1 MNDNDNRRP
10 RRRAARTAGPPV
22 EETAA
27 LAVTIGKSESVSPVD
42 VDTEVAAKL
51 AEVPANSAD
60 VTVKLAEVPANS
72 ADDTVKSAEVP
83 AKSAD
88 ATVKFADA
96 PAKSA
101 EVTAKSAATTVKSAE
116 DTVTVQDDAVKLP
129 ATEPV
134 DLSKSADDKVP
145 ASGGRILALAA
156 AIVLVLALVV
166 GAGFAA
172 FTAYSANK
180 DEDLRAQY
188 TATARQAVLN
198 LTTIRAETA
207 KEDIDR
213 ILSVASGDF
222 KTEFDGRVDP
232 FMDVVKQANVAS
244 TGEVVESGIVSADDE
259 SAQVLVAA
267 KQMVSN
273 NGSPE
278 PQSRQYRFRVTVS
291 NGDTGMTVSKV
302 EFVG

>member
-27 LAVTIGKSESVSPVD
+27 GTVTISKSETVSPAADAD
-42 VDTEVAAKL
+42 VTVKATDAPAKSEDATVKL
-51 AEVPANSAD
+51 ADVTAGADDATVKLDEATVKSAAADTDAKPED
-60 VTVKLAEVPANS
+60 VTVKLAAS
-72 ADDTVKSAEVP
+72 
-83 AKSAD
+83 
-88 ATVKFADA
+88 
-96 PAKSA
+96 
-101 EVTAKSAATTVKSAE
+101 
-116 DTVTVQDDAVKLP
+116 
-129 ATEPV
+129 EPV
-134 DLSKSADDKVP
+134 DLSKSDDEP
-145 ASGGRILALAA
+145 APRKRGPILALAA

-172 FTAYSANK
+172 FTAYSVNK

-188 TATARQAVLN
+188 TETARQAVLN
-198 LTTIRAETA
+198 LTTIRADTA

-232 FMDVVKQANVAS
+232 FMEVVKQANVVS
-244 TGEVVESGIVSADDE
+244 TGEVVESGIVSADAD

-267 KQMVSN
+267 KQTVSN

-291 NGDTGMTVSKV
+291 NADSGMTVSKV

>member
-1 MNDNDNRRP
+1 M
-10 RRRAARTAGPPV
+10 V
-22 EETAA
+22 
-27 LAVTIGKSESVSPVD
+27 
-42 VDTEVAAKL
+42 
-51 AEVPANSAD
+51 
-60 VTVKLAEVPANS
+60 
-72 ADDTVKSAEVP
+72 
-83 AKSAD
+83 
-88 ATVKFADA
+88 
-96 PAKSA
+96 
-101 EVTAKSAATTVKSAE
+101 
-116 DTVTVQDDAVKLP
+116 
-129 ATEPV
+129 
-134 DLSKSADDKVP
+134 
-145 ASGGRILALAA
+145 LALAA

-172 FTAYSANK
+172 FTAYSANQ

-188 TATARQAVLN
+188 TETARQAVLN

-232 FMDVVKQANVAS
+232 FMDVVKQANVVS
-244 TGEVVESGIVSADDE
+244 TGEVVESGIVTADDE

-291 NGDTGMTVSKV
+291 NADTGMTVSKV

>member
-27 LAVTIGKSESVSPVD
+27 GTVTVSKSETVSP
-42 VDTEVAAKL
+42 AAD
-51 AEVPANSAD
+51 AE
-60 VTVKLAEVPANS
+60 VTVKV
-72 ADDTVKSAEVP
+72 T
-83 AKSAD
+83 
-88 ATVKFADA
+88 DA
-96 PAKSA
+96 PAKSEDVTVKRTDESDDA
-101 EVTAKSAATTVKSAE
+101 TVKLDEATAKSSDATVKSTAKSE
-116 DTVTVQDDAVKLP
+116 DATVKL
-129 ATEPV
+129 AASEPV
-134 DLSKSADDKVP
+134 DLSKSDDEP
-145 ASGGRILALAA
+145 APRKRGPILALAA

-172 FTAYSANK
+172 FTAYSVNK

-188 TATARQAVLN
+188 TETARQAVLN
-198 LTTIRAETA
+198 LTTIRAQTA

-232 FMDVVKQANVAS
+232 FMEVVKQANVVS
-244 TGEVVESGIVSADDE
+244 SGEVVESGIVSADAD

-267 KQMVSN
+267 KQTVSN

-291 NGDTGMTVSKV
+291 NADSGMTVSKV

>member
-22 EETAA
+22 AETAA
-27 LAVTIGKSESVSPVD
+27 ETVTIGKSKSASPVD
-42 VDTEVAAKL
+42 GA
-51 AEVPANSAD
+51 
-60 VTVKLAEVPANS
+60 VTVKVAEAPATSAGATTKLADAR
-72 ADDTVKSAEVP
+72 
-83 AKSAD
+83 AKSATGSSSA
-88 ATVKFADA
+88 ATAVE
-96 PAKSA
+96 SA
-101 EVTAKSAATTVKSAE
+101 EVTVKSGN
-116 DTVTVQDDAVKLP
+116 DAVQLP
-129 ATEPV
+129 ASEPV
-134 DLSKSADDKVP
+134 EPSESADDKAP
-145 ASGGRILALAA
+145 GSRGRILALAA

-188 TATARQAVLN
+188 TETARQAVLN
-198 LTTIRAETA
+198 LTTIRADTA

-232 FMDVVKQANVAS
+232 FMDVVKQANVVS
-244 TGEVVESGIVSADDE
+244 TGEVVESGVVTADGE

>member
-10 RRRAARTAGPPV
+10 RRRAARSAGPPV
-22 EETAA
+22 EEATAA
-27 LAVTIGKSESVSPVD
+27 TVSVSKSETASP
-42 VDTEVAAKL
+42 
-51 AEVPANSAD
+51 SAD
-60 VTVKLAEVPANS
+60 ATMKIAGTSVTDA
-72 ADDTVKSAEVP
+72 T

-88 ATVKFADA
+88 SGDATVKLSDATVKAADPTVKWADA
-96 PAKSA
+96 AA
-101 EVTAKSAATTVKSAE
+101 ESE
-116 DTVTVQDDAVKLP
+116 DVTVQLAASEP
-129 ATEPV
+129 AEP
-134 DLSKSADDKVP
+134 ADQTAP
-145 ASGGRILALAA
+145 RARGRVFALAA
-156 AIVLVLALVV
+156 AIVLVLALVA
-166 GAGFAA
+166 GAGYTA
-172 FTAYSANK
+172 FTAYSVNRE
-180 DEDLRAQY
+180 EDLRAQY
-188 TATARQAVLN
+188 TETARQAVLN
-198 LTTIRAETA
+198 LTTIRAQTA

-232 FMDVVKQANVAS
+232 FMDVVKQANVVS
-244 TGEVVESGIVSADDE
+244 NGEVVESGIVTADAD

-267 KQMVSN
+267 KQTVSN

>member
-10 RRRAARTAGPPV
+10 RRRAARSAGPPV
-22 EETAA
+22 DETAA
-27 LAVTIGKSESVSPVD
+27 ETVTISKS
-42 VDTEVAAKL
+42 DTASNVE
-51 AEVPANSAD
+51 
-60 VTVKLAEVPANS
+60 VTVKLADATVKSEDATVKLTAAAKS
-72 ADDTVKSAEVP
+72 DATVKSAVTTVKSTDDTVRLADAAPSTTDKSPVDP

-88 ATVKFADA
+88 DTDA
-96 PAKSA
+96 APR
-101 EVTAKSAATTVKSAE
+101 
-116 DTVTVQDDAVKLP
+116 
-129 ATEPV
+129 
-134 DLSKSADDKVP
+134 
-145 ASGGRILALAA
+145 SGGRVLALAA

-172 FTAYSANK
+172 FTAYSVNRG
-180 DEDLRAQY
+180 EDLRAQY
-188 TATARQAVLN
+188 TETARQAVLN

-207 KEDIDR
+207 KDDIDR

-232 FMDVVKQANVAS
+232 FMDIVKQANVVS
-244 TGEVVESGIVSADDE
+244 TGEVVESGIVSADNE

-267 KQMVSN
+267 KQTVSN

-278 PQSRQYRFRVTVS
+278 PQSRQYRFRITVS
-291 NGDTGMTVSKV
+291 NSDTGMTVSKV

>member
-10 RRRAARTAGPPV
+10 RRRAARSAGPPV

-27 LAVTIGKSESVSPVD
+27 ETVTITKSETVSPEPD
-42 VDTEVAAKL
+42 
-51 AEVPANSAD
+51 
-60 VTVKLAEVPANS
+60 
-72 ADDTVKSAEVP
+72 
-83 AKSAD
+83 AD
-88 ATVKFADA
+88 ATVRL
-96 PAKSA
+96 
-101 EVTAKSAATTVKSAE
+101 AATAVVDNTDKRAE
-116 DTVTVQDDAVKLP
+116 RSTDDTAQPTDDTVRPTAHE
-129 ATEPV
+129 APV
-134 DLSKSADDKVP
+134 DLAKPADTE
-145 ASGGRILALAA
+145 AATSRGSGGCILALAA
-156 AIVLVLALVV
+156 AIVLVLALVA

-172 FTAYSANK
+172 FTAYSGAK

-188 TATARQAVLN
+188 TETARQAVLN
-198 LTTIRAETA
+198 LTTIRADTA

-232 FMDVVKQANVAS
+232 FMEVVKQANVVS
-244 TGEVVESGIVSADDE
+244 TGEVVESGVVTADDQ

-267 KQMVSN
+267 KQTVSN

-291 NGDTGMTVSKV
+291 NADSGMTVSKV

>member
-22 EETAA
+22 GETAA
-27 LAVTIGKSESVSPVD
+27 ETVTIGKSKSASPVD
-42 VDTEVAAKL
+42 VNGAVTVKVAEAPATSEGATAKL
-51 AEVPANSAD
+51 ADAR
-60 VTVKLAEVPANS
+60 
-72 ADDTVKSAEVP
+72 
-83 AKSAD
+83 AKSVAG
-88 ATVKFADA
+88 
-96 PAKSA
+96 PSN
-101 EVTAKSAATTVKSAE
+101 SAATTVESA
-116 DTVTVQDDAVKLP
+116 DDAVELP
-129 ATEPV
+129 SEPV
-134 DLSKSADDKVP
+134 DSSKSADDKAP
-145 ASGGRILALAA
+145 GSGGRILALAA
-156 AIVLVLALVV
+156 AIVLVLALVA

-188 TATARQAVLN
+188 TETARQAVLN

-232 FMDVVKQANVAS
+232 FMDVVKQANVVS
-244 TGEVVESGIVSADDE
+244 TGEVVESGVVTADGE

>member
-22 EETAA
+22 GETAA
-27 LAVTIGKSESVSPVD
+27 ETVTIGKSKNASPVD
-42 VDTEVAAKL
+42 VNGAVTVKVAEAPATSEGATAKL
-51 AEVPANSAD
+51 ADAR
-60 VTVKLAEVPANS
+60 
-72 ADDTVKSAEVP
+72 
-83 AKSAD
+83 AKSVAGL
-88 ATVKFADA
+88 
-96 PAKSA
+96 SN
-101 EVTAKSAATTVKSAE
+101 SAATTVESAE
-116 DTVTVQDDAVKLP
+116 VTVKSEDDAVELP
-129 ATEPV
+129 SEPV
-134 DLSKSADDKVP
+134 DSSKSADDKAP
-145 ASGGRILALAA
+145 GSGGRILALAA
-156 AIVLVLALVV
+156 AIVLVLALVA

-188 TATARQAVLN
+188 TETARQAVLN

-232 FMDVVKQANVAS
+232 FMDVVKQANVVS
-244 TGEVVESGIVSADDE
+244 TGEVVESGVVTADGE

>member
-10 RRRAARTAGPPV
+10 RRRAARSAGPPV
-22 EETAA
+22 EEATAA
-27 LAVTIGKSESVSPVD
+27 TVSISKSETASS
-42 VDTEVAAKL
+42 
-51 AEVPANSAD
+51 SAD
-60 VTVKLAEVPANS
+60 VTVKIAGTSVTDE
-72 ADDTVKSAEVP
+72 TVKSAD
-83 AKSAD
+83 SATVKLAD
-88 ATVKFADA
+88 HTVKAADPTVKFADA
-96 PAKSA
+96 TVQS
-101 EVTAKSAATTVKSAE
+101 EDVTVKLAASDPAE
-116 DTVTVQDDAVKLP
+116 PAADTAP
-129 ATEPV
+129 RAR
-134 DLSKSADDKVP
+134 
-145 ASGGRILALAA
+145 GRVFALAA
-156 AIVLVLALVV
+156 AIVLVLALVA
-166 GAGFAA
+166 GAGYAA
-172 FTAYSANK
+172 FTAFSVNR

-188 TATARQAVLN
+188 TETARQAVLN
-198 LTTIRAETA
+198 LTTIRAQTA

-232 FMDVVKQANVAS
+232 FMDVVKQANVVS
-244 TGEVVESGIVSADDE
+244 NGEVVESGIVTADAD

-267 KQMVSN
+267 KQTVSN

>member
-22 EETAA
+22 GETAA
-27 LAVTIGKSESVSPVD
+27 ETVTIGKSKSASPVD
-42 VDTEVAAKL
+42 GDGAVTVKV
-51 AEVPANSAD
+51 AEVPATSAGA
-60 VTVKLAEVPANS
+60 TAKLADARATS
-72 ADDTVKSAEVP
+72 ATGS
-83 AKSAD
+83 S
-88 ATVKFADA
+88 
-96 PAKSA
+96 
-101 EVTAKSAATTVKSAE
+101 SAATTVESAE
-116 DTVTVQDDAVKLP
+116 VTVKSGDDAGQLP
-129 ATEPV
+129 ASEPV
-134 DLSKSADDKVP
+134 DPNKSADDKAP
-145 ASGGRILALAA
+145 GSRGRILALAA

-188 TATARQAVLN
+188 TETARQAVLN
-198 LTTIRAETA
+198 LTTIRADTA

-232 FMDVVKQANVAS
+232 FMDVVKQANVVS
-244 TGEVVESGIVSADDE
+244 TGEVVESGVVTADGE

-278 PQSRQYRFRVTVS
+278 PQSRQYRFRITVS

>member
-22 EETAA
+22 GETAA
-27 LAVTIGKSESVSPVD
+27 ETVTIGKSKTASPVD
-42 VDTEVAAKL
+42 VNGA
-51 AEVPANSAD
+51 
-60 VTVKLAEVPANS
+60 VTVKVAEAPATSES
-72 ADDTVKSAEVP
+72 ATAKPADAR
-83 AKSAD
+83 AKSA
-88 ATVKFADA
+88 AGL
-96 PAKSA
+96 SN
-101 EVTAKSAATTVKSAE
+101 SAATTVESAE
-116 DTVTVQDDAVKLP
+116 ATVKSEDDAVELP
-129 ATEPV
+129 SEPV
-134 DLSKSADDKVP
+134 DLSKSADDKAP
-145 ASGGRILALAA
+145 GSGGRILALAA
-156 AIVLVLALVV
+156 AIVLVLALVA

-188 TATARQAVLN
+188 TETARQAVLN

-232 FMDVVKQANVAS
+232 FMDVVKQANVVS
-244 TGEVVESGIVSADDE
+244 TGEVVESGVVTADGE

>member
-10 RRRAARTAGPPV
+10 RRRAARSAGPPV

-27 LAVTIGKSESVSPVD
+27 ETVTIGKSETASPAADAD
-42 VDTEVAAKL
+42 VEVTTKITEAPASEDSTAQL
-51 AEVPANSAD
+51 AEAAVKSED
-60 VTVKLAEVPANS
+60 V
-72 ADDTVKSAEVP
+72 TVKSAEAAV
-83 AKSAD
+83 KSEDVAVESED
-88 ATVKFADA
+88 ATVP
-96 PAKSA
+96 PAAS
-101 EVTAKSAATTVKSAE
+101 
-116 DTVTVQDDAVKLP
+116 
-129 ATEPV
+129 EPV
-134 DLSKSADDKVP
+134 DLGKSAADEP
-145 ASGGRILALAA
+145 PRSRGRVLALAA

-172 FTAYSANK
+172 FTAYSANQ

-188 TATARQAVLN
+188 TETARQAVLN

-232 FMDVVKQANVAS
+232 FMDVVKQANVVS
-244 TGEVVESGIVSADDE
+244 TGEVVESGIVTADAD

-291 NGDTGMTVSKV
+291 NADTGMTVSKV

>member
-22 EETAA
+22 GETAA
-27 LAVTIGKSESVSPVD
+27 ETVTIGKSESASPVD
-42 VDTEVAAKL
+42 VDGAVRVKVAEAPAKSED
-51 AEVPANSAD
+51 A
-60 VTVKLAEVPANS
+60 TVKLAAS
-72 ADDTVKSAEVP
+72 P

-88 ATVKFADA
+88 AAVKVAEA

-101 EVTAKSAATTVKSAE
+101 GGSSKSAATTVESAE
-116 DTVTVQDDAVKLP
+116 VTVKSEDDAVELP
-129 ATEPV
+129 ASEPV
-134 DLSKSADDKVP
+134 DLSKSADDKAP

-188 TATARQAVLN
+188 TETARQAVLN
-198 LTTIRAETA
+198 LTTIRADTA

-232 FMDVVKQANVAS
+232 FMDVVKQANVVS
-244 TGEVVESGIVSADDE
+244 TGEVVESGVVTADGD

>member
-1 MNDNDNRRP
+1 MNDDDNRRP
-10 RRRAARTAGPPV
+10 RRRAARSAGPPV

-27 LAVTIGKSESVSPVD
+27 ETVTISKSETESPAAD
-42 VDTEVAAKL
+42 VGAKGTAA
-51 AEVPANSAD
+51 PANSGDAAEATAKSENLTVKSAGGD
-60 VTVKLAEVPANS
+60 VKSAEESGAATVKLAAS
-72 ADDTVKSAEVP
+72 
-83 AKSAD
+83 
-88 ATVKFADA
+88 
-96 PAKSA
+96 
-101 EVTAKSAATTVKSAE
+101 
-116 DTVTVQDDAVKLP
+116 
-129 ATEPV
+129 EPV
-134 DLSKSADDKVP
+134 DLSNSDEDEAP
-145 ASGGRILALAA
+145 RSGGRVLALAA
-156 AIVLVLALVV
+156 AIVLVLALVA
-166 GAGFAA
+166 GAGFTA
-172 FTAYSANK
+172 FTAYSANR

-188 TATARQAVLN
+188 TETARQAVLN

-232 FMDVVKQANVAS
+232 FMDVVKQANVVS
-244 TGEVVESGIVSADDE
+244 TGEVVESGIVTADDE

-291 NGDTGMTVSKV
+291 NSDAGMTVSKV

>member
-22 EETAA
+22 GETAA
-27 LAVTIGKSESVSPVD
+27 ETVTIDKSKTASPVD
-42 VDTEVAAKL
+42 VDGAVRVKVA
-51 AEVPANSAD
+51 E
-60 VTVKLAEVPANS
+60 
-72 ADDTVKSAEVP
+72 
-83 AKSAD
+83 
-88 ATVKFADA
+88 A

-101 EVTAKSAATTVKSAE
+101 GGSSKSAATTVESAE
-116 DTVTVQDDAVKLP
+116 VTVKSEDDAVELP
-129 ATEPV
+129 ASEPV
-134 DLSKSADDKVP
+134 DLNKSADDKAP
-145 ASGGRILALAA
+145 GSGGRILALAA
-156 AIVLVLALVV
+156 ASVLVLALVV

-188 TATARQAVLN
+188 TETARQAVLN
-198 LTTIRAETA
+198 LTTIRADTA

-232 FMDVVKQANVAS
+232 FMDVVKQANVVS
-244 TGEVVESGIVSADDE
+244 TGEVVESGVVTADGD